1 MFESLDKAIAFGRKP
16 SAVGSN
22 RPRAGSLP
30 PPFPK
35 FCRVERLGAAGKALA
50 GRRVADSG
58 AWWDTGERSP
68 AHWMAAVAGTSLGR
82 AVAVLQTAELLESLP
97 ETEAAYRGG
106 DLSEPQVEEIASAA
120 ALCPESQQDLLAL
133 AELEE
138 LVGLRRECAK
148 VRAAARSEPE
158 QHDYLHRR
166 RYLRHFT
173 DPEGAFRLYGRFTPE
188 SGVGDPGGAG
198 AV

>member
-1 MFESLDKAIAFGRKP
+1 MFESLDKALSLLEESLQQLDA
-16 SAVGSN
+16 SALERAAS
-22 RPRAGSLP
+22 RPLFER
-30 PPFPK
+30 

-50 GRRVADSG
+50 ARQVADSG

-68 AHWMAAVAGTSLGR
+68 AHWMAAVAGTSVGR

-97 ETEAAYRGG
+97 DTEAAYRRG

-138 LVGLRRECAK
+138 LVGLRRECQGKGGGTIRA
-148 VRAAARSEPE
+148 RAA
-158 QHDYLHRR
+158 
-166 RYLRHFT
+166 
-173 DPEGAFRLYGRFTPE
+173 RLPSPTPI
-188 SGVGDPGGAG
+188 SSALYRPGGGLPPLWAVYPRVGCGDPGGAG